1 MFGNT
6 LGMIDKGGSTRS
18 LCRAASRS
26 PAVSCPRGCAETNG
40 RGTAAYGREAAVYI
54 KMTN

>member
-18 LCRAASRS
+18 LCRAAKRS
-26 PAVSCPRGCAETNG
+26 PPVSCPRGCAGTN
-40 RGTAAYGREAAVYI
+40 RRETAAYGRDAAAYI

>member
-18 LCRAASRS
+18 LCRAPNRS
-26 PAVSCPRGCAETNG
+26 PAVTCPQGCAETNG
-40 RGTAAYGREAAVYI
+40 RGTAAYGRDAEAYI

>member
-6 LGMIDKGGSTRS
+6 IGMIDKGGSTRS
-18 LCRAASRS
+18 LSRAANRS
-26 PAVSCPRGCAETNG
+26 PAVSCPQGCAETNG
-40 RGTAAYGREAAVYI
+40 RGTAAYGRDVAAYI